1 MINCNDP
8 RKTCGLI
15 VPSSCVPFTGTKPAF
30 VEEEDFPCDVNVTD
44 IIVLADAEIDKIN
57 TTLDLTE
64 LAKGCLDFDPLTVQ
78 VNELHQVEIDE
89 ICALRAE
96 LTTLQ
101 DTINDLDIGAE
112 LVTVDLGAMTP
123 LSNPCSVTTNQYTL
137 FYVLQAFADK
147 LNTL

>member
-8 RKTCGLI
+8 RKKCGEI
-15 VPSSCVPFTGTKPAF
+15 ISSSCASFTGRQPAF
-30 VEEEDFPCDVNVTD
+30 VEDVDFPCDVNVTD
-44 IIVLADAEIDKIN
+44 IIDLTTAEVDKIDDEIDLTALNVRCLDFAPATVKVKELHQIEIDKI
-57 TTLDLTE
+57 
-64 LAKGCLDFDPLTVQ
+64 
-78 VNELHQVEIDE
+78 
-89 ICALRAE
+89 CALDSV

-101 DTINDLDIGAE
+101 DTVNNLDIGAE

-123 LSNPCSVTTNQYTL
+123 ITNPCSVATNKYTL